1 MDRKLMKEVGIKSLF
16 VDAETATKVKMLD
29 EKMKELQ
36 KETQVSK
43 RVLKN
48 ASTNG
53 SLNDD
58 FSLNLQ
64 EIRGPK
70 KQCTDI
76 RIIC

>member
-1 MDRKLMKEVGIKSLF
+1 MDRKLMKEVGIKKLF

-48 ASTNG
+48 AETSSHG
-53 SLNDD
+53 FLKYAIFAYLLAYELNNT
-58 FSLNLQ
+58 SNA
-64 EIRGPK
+64 K
-70 KQCTDI
+70 
-76 RIIC
+76 